1 MFTDYYGLSFNP
13 FDKQNVKERDAFR
26 SQDHRQ
32 MQERLEYLKTVRGIG
47 VFTARPGMGKT
58 YALRCFMNGLNPN
71 QYQPAYISLSTISVT
86 EFYRQFCDILGLEAG
101 GNKTAMFRAIQERVY
116 YLYREKKQPLILA
129 IDEAQYL
136 SYNILRDLKMVMNYS
151 YDSLNCFS
159 LILVGEPYLNHI
171 LEKQVHEALRQRI
184 TVHYN
189 YEGLSDQEV
198 PDYIYHKLEVA
209 GGSRNLLEGG
219 AVSAVHGY
227 SEGNARKIDNLMTD
241 ALTIGA
247 QQGKASIDAEIVLAA
262 ANNQSLT

>member
-1 MFTDYYGLSFNP
+1 MF
-13 FDKQNVKERDAFR
+13 K
-26 SQDHRQ
+26 
-32 MQERLEYLKTVRGIG
+32 
-47 VFTARPGMGKT
+47 
-58 YALRCFMNGLNPN
+58 
-71 QYQPAYISLSTISVT
+71 
-86 EFYRQFCDILGLEAG
+86 
-101 GNKTAMFRAIQERVY
+101 AIQERVY
-116 YLYREKKQPLILA
+116 YLYKEKKQPLILG

-136 SYNILRDLKMVMNYS
+136 NYNILRDLKMLMNYS

-159 LILVGEPYLNHI
+159 LILVGEPYLNDI

-198 PDYIYHKLEVA
+198 PDYIRHKLELA
-209 GGSRNLLEGG
+209 GGSQSIFGKD
-219 AVSAVHGY
+219 AISALHGY

-247 QQGKASIDAEIVLAA
+247 QQEKTVIDAEVILAA